1 MRPYSPGGALN
12 ALAPAPG
19 GSLPQAPSAHR
30 LRRGLPGYLILFA
43 PHAVAPQC
51 QPGWLPT
58 PSCPAGRLRHRCS
71 SGSLRIPPL
80 HPEFRLPLPVSSP
93 PVSPGV
99 HGVELRHF
107 TGRLKGPPAR
117 ALRPVIPNN
126 ARTLCITAAAGT
138 ELAGAS
144 FGGTVKT
151 RALPPLPVLPSRQRF
166 TPRRASSRTRRRC
179 VRLSPIAQ
187 DSPLLPPVGVWAV
200 SQSQCGRS
208 SSQIG
213 YASSA
218 W

>member
-1 MRPYSPGGALN
+1 LRPYSPGGALI
-12 ALAPAPG
+12 ALAATRTGSIPPA
-19 GSLPQAPSAHR
+19 SSAHR

-43 PHAVAPQC
+43 PHAFAPQR
-51 QPGWLPT
+51 QT
-58 PSCPAGRLRHRCS
+58 EPSK
-71 SGSLRIPPL
+71 PP
-80 HPEFRLPLPVSSP
+80 SP
-93 PVSPGV
+93 PVFFRISTHSTATPGIPLASTRLQPPSIRGTL
-99 HGVELRHF
+99 GVEPRHF
-107 TGRLKGPPAR
+107 TVRLKRPPAR

-144 FGGTVKT
+144 SGGTVKT
-151 RALPPLPVLPSRQRF
+151 GALPPPPVLPPRQRF

-213 YASSA
+213 YASSP

>member
-1 MRPYSPGGALN
+1 MRPYSPGGALS
-12 ALAPAPG
+12 ALAATRKGSIPPA
-19 GSLPQAPSAHR
+19 SSAHR

-43 PHAVAPQC
+43 PHAFAPQR
-51 QPGWLPT
+51 QT
-58 PSCPAGRLRHRCS
+58 KPSK
-71 SGSLRIPPL
+71 PP
-80 HPEFRLPLPVSSP
+80 SP
-93 PVSPGV
+93 PVFFRISTHSTATPGIPLASTCLQPSSILGTL
-99 HGVELRHF
+99 GVEPRHL
-107 TGRLKGPPAR
+107 TDGLKGPPAR

-144 FGGTVKT
+144 SGGTVNSQAFPPA
-151 RALPPLPVLPSRQRF
+151 RFLPPRQRF

>member
-1 MRPYSPGGALN
+1 LLPTLSRLSVRPSPA
-12 ALAPAPG
+12 
-19 GSLPQAPSAHR
+19 SR
-30 LRRGLPGYLILFA
+30 LRL
-43 PHAVAPQC
+43 
-51 QPGWLPT
+51 
-58 PSCPAGRLRHRCS
+58 RCS

-80 HPEFRLPLPVSSP
+80 HPEFRLPLLVSSV

-99 HGVELRHF
+99 LGVEPRHF
-107 TGRLKGPPAR
+107 TGRLNTPPAR

-144 FGGTVKT
+144 SEGTVNS
-151 RALPPLPVLPSRQRF
+151 RAFPPRRLLPPRQRF
-166 TPRRASSRTRRRC
+166 TLRKASSRTRRRC

-213 YASSA
+213 YASSP

>member
-12 ALAPAPG
+12 ALAAARKESTPPT
-19 GSLPQAPSAHR
+19 PSAHR

-43 PHAVAPQC
+43 PHAFAPQR
-51 QPGWLPT
+51 QIT
-58 PSCPAGRLRHRCS
+58 PSK
-71 SGSLRIPPL
+71 PP
-80 HPEFRLPLPVSSP
+80 SP
-93 PVSPGV
+93 PVFFRISTHSTATPGIPLASTCLQLSSIPGR
-99 HGVELRHF
+99 HGVEPRHF
-107 TGRLKGPPAR
+107 TRGLKEPPAR

-144 FGGTVKT
+144 SGGTVKSHAFPRVT
-151 RALPPLPVLPSRQRF
+151 ILPSRQRF

-213 YASSA
+213 YASLP